1 MAKTDGFELYMQY
14 MLRRC
19 EVDALADAFADALEE
34 DYRTNADMFDRT
46 RTTFSPNLHP
56 NGKMREL
63 EAMLGAR
70 DLPFLHLLSALLS
83 VGTDLVLGLADFRD
97 PQELL
102 AALAAEHA
110 YAERV
115 EDAAVL
121 AHRLTEPKAEHQLKR
136 LRRVIDEL
144 SRLAY

>member
-1 MAKTDGFELYMQY
+1 MDASELYMQY
-14 MLRRC
+14 MLRRG

-34 DYRTNADMFDRT
+34 DYRANADMFDRT
-46 RTTFSPNLHP
+46 RTTFSANLHP

-63 EAMLGAR
+63 EAALGAR
-70 DLPFLHLLSALLS
+70 DLPFLHLLSALLT

-102 AALAAEHA
+102 AALATE
-110 YAERV
+110 YTLAERIQ
-115 EDAAVL
+115 DTAVL

-136 LRRVIDEL
+136 LRRVSDAL
-144 SRLAY
+144 MRTND